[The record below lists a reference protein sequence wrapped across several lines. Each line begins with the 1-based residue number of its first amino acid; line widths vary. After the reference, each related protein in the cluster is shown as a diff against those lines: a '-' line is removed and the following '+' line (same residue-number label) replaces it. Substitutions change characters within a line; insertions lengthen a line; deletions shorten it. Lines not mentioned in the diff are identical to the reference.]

1 MAIDPLTEKLRS
13 FAEAA
18 KLLPALRGGRPV
30 SASSLWRWMRRGVLD
45 RHGVRVRLE
54 TIRLGGT
61 HVTSDEAIVRFV
73 RALTDGTNQPPE
85 MQIPPAAPPSP
96 DDATSA
102 ATGANP

>member
-13 FAEAA
+13 FADAA

-30 SASSLWRWMRRGVLD
+30 SASSVWRWMRRGVLD

-61 HVTSDEAIVRFV
+61 HCTSDEAIVRFV
-73 RALTDGTNQPPE
+73 RALTDGANPSQE
-85 MQIPPAAPPSP
+85 AQITPVAPPSP
-96 DDATSA
+96 DDATGASTSA
-102 ATGANP
+102 KP